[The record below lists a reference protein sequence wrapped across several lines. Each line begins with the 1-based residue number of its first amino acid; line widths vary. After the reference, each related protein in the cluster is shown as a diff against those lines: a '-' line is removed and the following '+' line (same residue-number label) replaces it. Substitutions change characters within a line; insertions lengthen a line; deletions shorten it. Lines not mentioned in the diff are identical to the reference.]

1 MYIYIHICNMY
12 IYIYLCNRLCNM
24 YVCVYIYVMCIYIYV
39 VVPRFA
45 QTCQGPRRAW
55 LRIASPALQPLH
67 HRARV
72 RAGPGWRFWD

>member
-1 MYIYIHICNMY
+1 MY
-12 IYIYLCNRLCNM
+12 IYIYTYAIDYVICM
-24 YVCVYIYVMCIYIYV
+24 YVYIYIYVMCIYIYV

-72 RAGPGWRFWD
+72 RAGPG